1 MSQAEATYEIDW
13 KNLPWIPLTAIGA
26 LLVALYWDVVPSMV
40 EVWMTDDAYSH
51 GVLIPPLAA
60 YIAWIQKDEI
70 LAVPA
75 RSNSVGLAIT
85 AASCLVLLV
94 GKIGAEF
101 FLTRVSVVGI
111 LAGMIVTFWGFA
123 RLWKLA
129 FSLILLATMVPLPQI
144 VYNKLAAPL
153 QMFSSIV
160 ASNTLQ
166 AVGIPVF
173 RDGNIMNLAE
183 ISLGVAEACSGLRS
197 MSSLTVLGLVIG
209 YFVCRTTLAR
219 TLVVVLAIPTAIFM
233 NVVRIV
239 VTALMARQDPAL
251 AEGFFHSFSGWIV
264 FLCGFGLLYGIA
276 TGLSSIENRAAPVND
291 AAEAH

>member
-1 MSQAEATYEIDW
+1 MSQNEATFSIDW
-13 KNLPWIPLTAIGA
+13 KSLPWVPLSAIAA
-26 LLVALYWDVVPSMV
+26 LLAALYWNVVPSMV

-51 GVLIPPLAA
+51 GILIPPLAA
-60 YIAWIQKDEI
+60 YIAWMQRDEI

-75 RSNSVGLAIT
+75 TQHSSGLALT
-85 AASCLVLLV
+85 AFGCFVLLI

-101 FLTRVSVVGI
+101 FLTRISMVII
-111 LAGMIVTFWGFA
+111 LTGLILTFWGFG
-123 RLWKLA
+123 RLRKML

-144 VYNKLAAPL
+144 VYNKMATPL
-153 QMFSSIV
+153 QLFSSVV
-160 ASNTLQ
+160 ASSTLQ
-166 AVGIPVF
+166 AMGIPVY

-183 ISLGVAEACSGLRS
+183 ISLGVAEACSGLRG

-209 YFVCRTTLAR
+209 FFLCRTTLAR
-219 TLVVVLAIPTAIFM
+219 TLLVVLAIPTAIFM

-264 FLCGFGLLYGIA
+264 FLCGFGILYGFA
-276 TGLSSIENRAAPVND
+276 AAFSSIEERRAPGS